1 MYRCVGEDVLM
12 EWCSAAEIL
21 TAVVSHSCTIQ
32 LQWKDMDHFR
42 RYLVP
47 AAGAALEVEMEYLED
62 RQLLAVQGKAAAEV
76 LQRLVPAVD
85 FGRVGFMTGLV
96 ATVAGIPDCR
106 VTRCGYTGE
115 DGFEI
120 SVGLVAAASGMGGIG
135 HRCSFY
141 FR

>member
-47 AAGAALEVEMEYLED
+47 AAGAALEVEMEYLEE

-96 ATVAGIPDCR
+96 ATPPSRRKGRREKYFYYYIIIKLKMGI
-106 VTRCGYTGE
+106 
-115 DGFEI
+115 
-120 SVGLVAAASGMGGIG
+120 S
-135 HRCSFY
+135 
-141 FR
+141 

>member
-1 MYRCVGEDVLM
+1 MP
-12 EWCSAAEIL
+12 
-21 TAVVSHSCTIQ
+21 THSRTIQ
-32 LQWKDMDHFR
+32 LQWKDMGHFR

-47 AAGAALEVEMEYLED
+47 ALEVEMEYLED

-76 LQRLVPAVD
+76 LQRLAPAVA

-120 SVGLVAAASGMGGIG
+120 SVAHSQTEALA
-135 HRCSFY
+135 R
-141 FR
+141 